1 MNHQLKIETK
11 KEKKENLSSWLVI
24 PTGTKGTAHVARPG
38 GLFSPG
44 WYYRRETGTKGGS
57 FSPGIVL
64 LVPKPGLK
72 VVENR
77 EYSLFLYQ

>member
-44 WYYRRETGTKGGS
+44 WYYQPGLNVGRETGTKGGA
-57 FSPGIVL
+57 L
-64 LVPKPGLK
+64 
-72 VVENR
+72 
-77 EYSLFLYQ
+77 